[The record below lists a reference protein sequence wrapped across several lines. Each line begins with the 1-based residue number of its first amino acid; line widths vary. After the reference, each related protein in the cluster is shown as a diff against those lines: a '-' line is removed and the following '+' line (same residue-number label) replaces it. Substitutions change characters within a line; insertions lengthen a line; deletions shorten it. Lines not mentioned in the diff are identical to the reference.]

1 MNPVQNNLGK
11 QLYKSYAER
20 KLSMTSNNP
29 RQNKSIK
36 AACNAP
42 RYSLAQ

>member
-1 MNPVQNNLGK
+1 MNPVQDYLSK
-11 QLYKSYAER
+11 QLYKGYAKCKMR
-20 KLSMTSNNP
+20 LTGNNP
-29 RQNKSIK
+29 RKDKSIK